1 MGIGRKGFVI
11 LLSSLLTT
19 ISLVPIFMIQEA
31 EGGGLRSLC
40 IGYLN
45 MSADRCDDLI
55 DAGKIFVICR
65 GLSIGYFS
73 TMLKKKYL

>member
-1 MGIGRKGFVI
+1 
-11 LLSSLLTT
+11 
-19 ISLVPIFMIQEA
+19 MIQEA

-65 GLSIGYFS
+65 GLNLLGISAPC
-73 TMLKKKYL
+73 